1 MTQSGS
7 GDSAVDDFDP
17 LARPLAPVDQGA
29 DHIDFGWCGRAECGC
44 GHDYLAGVPAH
55 DADYQTLYWAL
66 HDGAVEF
73 IEWLTQR
80 GQVASGLRLNGLLAK
95 VTDPDY
101 TGQ

>member
-1 MTQSGS
+1 M
-7 GDSAVDDFDP
+7 DDFDP

-44 GHDYLAGVPAH
+44 GHDYLAGVPACN
-55 DADYQTLYWAL
+55 ADYQTLYWAL
-66 HDGAVEF
+66 HDGVVEF
-73 IEWLTQR
+73 TQR
-80 GQVASGLRLNGLLAK
+80 IYDSGRDIASGHRLADLLAK